1 MEPASQHAARG
12 SFWTDAGV
20 DSYIEALKS
29 LDKHTIMEDE
39 TKERIKRDIANFP
52 TIRQFEATEAFREA
66 LKAAMAGLDRTRAGL
81 SKTIHTNKSAGKV
94 PSRSLLPTAHI
105 DQKNHRK
112 RDIEENLRRIE
123 NYWGSHIAHR
133 YRFTHTVPQTACG
146 YIAAM
151 SSRVDNS
158 IAVAYMNAEILKR
171 MERASRSP
179 SGTIHSG
186 PSVSDV
192 DARRAMKKLMRQ
204 LEIQSNPIDALL
216 LPALDDNLLEKHGLR
231 ISKTTGLLKP
241 KVEEASDDEID

>member
-29 LDKHTIMEDE
+29 LNKHTITEDA

-52 TIRQFEATEAFREA
+52 TIRQFEATEAFLEA
-66 LKAAMAGLDRTRAGL
+66 LKAATAGLDRTRAGL
-81 SKTIHTNKSAGKV
+81 SKTTHTNKSAGKV
-94 PSRSLLPTAHI
+94 PSRSLFSTAHI
-105 DQKNHRK
+105 DQENHRK
-112 RDIEENLRRIE
+112 RDFEENLRRIE

-133 YRFTHTVPQTACG
+133 YRFMPTVPQTACG

-179 SGTIHSG
+179 SRAIHSG
-186 PSVSDV
+186 HSVSAV
-192 DARRAMKKLMRQ
+192 DARRAMEKLMGQ

-216 LPALDDNLLEKHGLR
+216 LPALNDNLLEKHGLR

-241 KVEEASDDEID
+241 KVEEASDDEIE